1 MAKKWDSSPIEVTL
15 DYIKESMNK
24 ANTAQEVGEFPP
36 EKGYKAWGIKC
47 NGESNKWYTL
57 FANEKP
63 EVGSVLSIRR
73 FVTVAEGSTEEKY
86 PKWMLESDYKKISSA
101 PRGGGFGGGAKP
113 NYSLEQEAYRDG
125 QAAAIRA
132 LQGGV
137 LGKDG
142 NQMPFTYANIKQL
155 ASFLAKDIVDAGK
168 KSEA

>member
-15 DYIKESMNK
+15 DFIKESMNK

-47 NGESNKWYTL
+47 NGETNKWYTL
-57 FANEKP
+57 FANDKP

-73 FVTVAEGSTEEKY
+73 FVTITEGSTEEKY

-101 PRGGGFGGGAKP
+101 PRGGGFGGGGAKP
-113 NYSLEQEAYRDG
+113 NYSVEQEAMRDG
-125 QAAAIRA
+125 MLIAASTIGHLKEADGTPMRVTKEAVKSVGEFNAAAI
-132 LQGGV
+132 
-137 LGKDG
+137 
-142 NQMPFTYANIKQL
+142 L
-155 ASFLAKDIVDAGK
+155 AAGK